1 MPKKTFEAAAEAQA
15 HLIVQ
20 LKDNQPTLCRKV
32 EAVCNDTKPRSCV
45 QTVDSKKRN
54 RHETR
59 TVAVFGA
66 RQAVAGTEWQPH
78 VRAIIAVE
86 RRVLTFQPA
95 KGLWNA
101 SRETA
106 FYLSNRPIRARKAAD
121 AVRNHWGIENKQHY
135 TRDVTLREDAS
146 RIRRNPG
153 IFARLRSFAYNILR
167 FNQSDTIPQDRY
179 AAALGGLDLRT
190 GAVKVLLYNNQV
202 SEEMTKKM
210 QTIARDSGVPV
221 VAISETQPPGTTF
234 QEWMLSQ
241 LNAFEA
247 ALGGNRR

>member
-32 EAVCNDTKPRSCV
+32 EAVCNDTKPLSCV

-59 TVAVFGA
+59 TVAVFNA
-66 RQAVAGTEWQPH
+66 RPAVAGTEWQPH
-78 VRAIIAVE
+78 VAAIIAIE
-86 RRVLTFQPA
+86 RNVLTFRPA
-95 KGLWNA
+95 TGLWDA

-106 FYLSNRPIRARKAAD
+106 LYLSNRPIRARKAAD
-121 AVRNHWGIENKQHY
+121 AVRKHWGIENKQHY

-167 FNQSDTIPQDRY
+167 FNQSDTIAQDRY
-179 AAALGGLDLRT
+179 AAALGDIE
-190 GAVKVLLYNNQV
+190 A
-202 SEEMTKKM
+202 
-210 QTIARDSGVPV
+210 
-221 VAISETQPPGTTF
+221 
-234 QEWMLSQ
+234 LSDM
-241 LNAFEA
+241 NYYKE
-247 ALGGNRR
+247 R